1 MILGLCLGFVTIVL
15 FVMFLISAP
24 CNTSNCGCSSSSKSS
39 SLSSGAALRQEA
51 AVVPPAPF
59 RPVEQE
65 RPRLRKSAAPAP
77 SGRQEHTESKT
88 DAAEARG
95 DAEGDGARGDAEGD
109 GARLL
114 RGRSPPNIAL
124 TVNLDREGGRGEA
137 FVSGRAGEEDV
148 ELQRVQRLVSLKR
161 RANEGDTKAAAEL
174 DQLLLR
180 LPGAGMVS
188 GGVADEAGG
197 STEDTE
203 VMVEA
208 DSDMQVADLVLTE
221 EEERLAKQATDVL
234 GRLGS
239 GFQASDEAV
248 QARKQRTQQLL
259 ALARE
264 YPEARD
270 EILEVVG
277 ADTVSFPTYNQMKS
291 AKARLRQRAAVPPEV
306 DVTPAE
312 ELTKKKRRI
321 VDPSVFRGVPMPP
334 ELELA
339 LDSQDA

>member
-51 AVVPPAPF
+51 AVTPPAPF
-59 RPVEQE
+59 RPVEQA

-77 SGRQEHTESKT
+77 SGRQEHTESRA
-88 DAAEARG
+88 DATEAQN
-95 DAEGDGARGDAEGD
+95 AEGDGT
-109 GARLL
+109 RLL
-114 RGRSPPNIAL
+114 RGRAPPNIAL
-124 TVNLDREGGRGEA
+124 TVNLDREEERGEA
-137 FVSGRAGEEDV
+137 FVSGRAGKEDE

-161 RANEGDTKAAAEL
+161 RVNEGDAKAAAEL

-203 VMVEA
+203 VVVEA

-306 DVTPAE
+306 DATPAE
-312 ELTKKKRRI
+312 ELAKKKRRI